1 MTILAGNGLL
11 SGELVVFFYLFCG
24 NKYFKPILHAFRW
37 HVVDSLYPPRNSS
50 ELVIQAKE
58 MFNFIL

>member
-1 MTILAGNGLL
+1 MTNFGINTLH
-11 SGELVVFFYLFCG
+11 SGVLVVFFYLFCG

-37 HVVDSLYPPRNSS
+37 HVVDSLSPRNSS